1 MINLSFNSLHRPQ
14 GFTLAEVMA
23 AVLVIAIG
31 ILGLAKMDAVSVS
44 ESGTSSTRALVA
56 NAVSSLG
63 GAMKANEMYWQTT
76 SVPTSI
82 TIAGGSGGLAVT
94 TPAALTPG
102 QIPKSQCLNAVCTPV
117 QMAAADLSTFA
128 TSLKNLVPTASS
140 TITCSQ
146 ASGTTQPATCQIS
159 VSWTEHQVALN
170 QSIHSAIQNS
180 TTSTETFTQVV
191 QP

>member
-1 MINLSFNSLHRPQ
+1 MNVLQRPQ

-23 AVLVIAIG
+23 AVLVISIG
-31 ILGLAKMDAVSVS
+31 VLGLAKMDAVSVS

-56 NAVSSLG
+56 NAASSLA

-82 TIAGGSGGLAVT
+82 TIASSSGGLAVT
-94 TPAALTPG
+94 LPSTLTSG
-102 QIPKSQCLNAVCTPV
+102 QIPSARCANAVCTPV
-117 QMAAADLSTFA
+117 QMAALDLNNFA
-128 TSLKNLVPTASS
+128 ASLKALVPTASS
-140 TITCSQ
+140 TITCSP

-170 QSIHSAIQNS
+170 QSVHSAIQNS